1 MEDALTSR
9 IRMSPQQL
17 KAMESAAKAGNRF
30 WNEQVWT
37 LLLAD
42 ALDRDSTGGLV
53 GKLCPG
59 KVALP
64 PDTLIWFESQPLSP
78 RKGTARATEGN
89 SRLDLAFGHIQGG
102 GSTQAG
108 IDYGPH
114 ASDSWVCF
122 VEAKCLSDTSV
133 AISADPLRNQLT
145 RVIENLLCF
154 GRGDG
159 PARLYFTLI
168 TPRRLLNEG
177 KRSRLYGYKMEEYKR
192 DHRLILQ
199 DIDLCKFDRRH
210 RHTHADLEQRLDRLE
225 LTWVDFASLLER
237 VLGTP
242 LDLTKR
248 EWDPALRLPEILSRI
263 EAAQSPGGS

>member
-1 MEDALTSR
+1 MN
-9 IRMSPQQL
+9 
-17 KAMESAAKAGNRF
+17 KAATDGKLFRD
-30 WNEQVWT
+30 EQAWT

-42 ALDRDSTGGLV
+42 ALDRDSTGAVV
-53 GKLCPG
+53 GQLCPG
-59 KVALP
+59 RVALP
-64 PDTLIWFESQPLSP
+64 PDTLIWFEGQPLSP
-78 RKGTARATEGN
+78 RKGTAGATEGN
-89 SRLDLAFGHIQGG
+89 SRLDLAFGHIQGRS
-102 GSTQAG
+102 STQAG

-159 PARLYFTLI
+159 PTRLYFTLI

-177 KRSRLYGYKMEEYKR
+177 KRSRLYAYKMDEYRR
-192 DHRLILQ
+192 DPRLILE
-199 DIDLCKFDRRH
+199 DIDLCGFDRRH
-210 RHTHADLEQRLDRLE
+210 RHTLADREQRLERLK
-225 LTWVDFASLLER
+225 LTWVDFESLLEP
-237 VLGTP
+237 VLGTS

-248 EWDPALRLPEILSRI
+248 AWDPAQRLPEILSRI